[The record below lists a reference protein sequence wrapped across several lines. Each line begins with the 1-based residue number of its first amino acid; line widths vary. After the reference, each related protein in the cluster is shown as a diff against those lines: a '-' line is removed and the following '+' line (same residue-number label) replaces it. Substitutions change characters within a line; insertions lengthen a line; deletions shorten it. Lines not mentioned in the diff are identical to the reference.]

1 MRFLVI
7 VVLFCLAVA
16 GSAFLAK
23 VGLRGNV
30 ESELKAQA
38 ITALREAGF
47 TGVEV
52 DFDHLNGSVS
62 GYVDRP
68 EEVAKVFAVLGAKV
82 PTAYWP
88 VPEESDLEIRPTL
101 VPRLRVSREDGADRA
116 KVEGVLSDGDD
127 TARVLLGSR
136 IHSLPGISGVDN
148 TITLD
153 AMYLPFPKMAEF
165 ASLVSGVLAH
175 PGAAEV
181 VLEDGGLK
189 ISGTLPNEGLKAGLL
204 DLAGQL
210 GAERVEDQLTVKVP
224 DTFLRVSELRVT
236 RNRFGVTLTGVFP
249 SRTDRAELL
258 AALREAMPGGSVI
271 DRIVE
276 DPTCAAAPWQGRLP
290 QLLPVLLRHLAGE
303 FTAEFNATQ
312 IRVNGTASE
321 ATGRQAV
328 IDQLEPFRVAQPPYE
343 LLLEIAEG
351 SASNGAGAIELSAV
365 YEGGL
370 LILKGRVPDPAIG
383 VAIQKAVV
391 ERLPDVSVKNEFTG
405 GAGESEWAERL
416 PEFFGE
422 ALTRVSVAKFTLA
435 DGILDLEGRTLAL
448 PDRQIIQNVAVN
460 TVPGTVRVHNRLLH
474 ADQPFPKPALL
485 PEDRTRLTEALKPFA
500 VYFDKASDIVKED
513 ERSKV
518 AGIFEAVKAA
528 GGDLELVVTGFSD
541 NVGNSASNEELSLRR
556 AGNVRAELVR
566 LGLPE
571 ASLSLAAVEEDVSDR
586 PRSEAWKSRRVEV
599 SLKASNPTGS
609 NP

>member
-30 ESELKAQA
+30 ESELEAQA

-52 DFDHLNGSVS
+52 DFDHLNGSIS

-127 TARVLLGSR
+127 AARVLLGSR

-599 SLKASNPTGS
+599 SLKPSNPTGS

>member
-30 ESELKAQA
+30 ESELELQA
-38 ITALREAGF
+38 IAALREAGF

-88 VPEESDLEIRPTL
+88 VPGESDLEIRPTL
-101 VPRLRVSREDGADRA
+101 APRLRVSREAGGDRA

-127 TARVLLGSR
+127 AARALLGSR

-181 VLEDGGLK
+181 VLEEGGLK

-210 GAERVEDQLTVKVP
+210 GADRVEDRLMVKVP

-249 SRTDRAELL
+249 SRTDRTELL

-276 DPTCAAAPWQGRLP
+276 DPTCAAAPWQGRLT

-303 FTAEFNATQ
+303 LTAEFNASQ
-312 IRVNGTASE
+312 IRVNGMA
-321 ATGRQAV
+321 ADAAGRQAV

-351 SASNGAGAIELSAV
+351 SAATGAGAIEFSAV

-370 LILKGRVPDPAIG
+370 LILKGTVPDPAIG
-383 VAIQKAVV
+383 TAIQKTLA
-391 ERLPDVSVKNEFTG
+391 ERLPDVSVKNELVG
-405 GAGESEWAERL
+405 GAGESEWVGRL
-416 PEFFGE
+416 PEFFAE
-422 ALTRVSVAKFTLA
+422 ALGRVSVAKFTLG
-435 DGILDLEGRTLAL
+435 DGILDLEGRTLEL
-448 PDRQIIQNVAVN
+448 SDRQIIQNVAVN

-500 VYFDKASDIVKED
+500 VYFEKASDIVKED

-599 SLKASNPTGS
+599 SLKPTNPTGS